1 MNFAENDLVWTINH
15 RLEDESYGDQGPTR
29 PKKVKINKITKIR
42 NSNYYTTYVCDEND
56 NIDHYSDQVRCKED
70 ELYKTKEEATAAYKK
85 AIEVEIQRL
94 EADILDWKKTLAK
107 LQNLDNQPLTF
118 GKYKGYTPNQLLEE
132 EHLSYITWMYEN
144 VKTPTCSSQL
154 YEEAKQQLELE
165 EYALIEEIGCYYDA
179 ENYGDR

>member
-1 MNFAENDLVWTINH
+1 MNANPDSLAPADRSVASGVYWVV
-15 RLEDESYGDQGPTR
+15 RALYPPES
-29 PKKVKINKITKIR
+29 
-42 NSNYYTTYVCDEND
+42 
-56 NIDHYSDQVRCKED
+56 
-70 ELYKTKEEATAAYKK
+70 
-85 AIEVEIQRL
+85 
-94 EADILDWKKTLAK
+94 
-107 LQNLDNQPLTF
+107 DNQPLTF